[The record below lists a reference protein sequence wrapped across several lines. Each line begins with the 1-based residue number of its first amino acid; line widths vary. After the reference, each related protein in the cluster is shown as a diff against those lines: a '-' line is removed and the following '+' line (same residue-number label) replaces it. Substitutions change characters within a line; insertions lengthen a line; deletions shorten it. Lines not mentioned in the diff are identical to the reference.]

1 MRKVWNGV
9 TNSTNRRHFF
19 LDNGHSKAP
28 VFCWGQMT
36 LYMKPG
42 GAVHLF
48 LTAPVSSPEASD
60 EQEETTVIDPP
71 PPEPVKITCIP
82 GQEYEDQEYT
92 PVRDYRDFE
101 GKLRHREE
109 VKQYTISHTC
119 KHTDSSVP
127 HTTQSS
133 LRTHS
138 WLIVTHHH
146 SSPLS
151 PIWTSSRL
159 PQG

>member
-1 MRKVWNGV
+1 MFVRIVCFIDITVDANNPALMRKVWTGV

-28 VFCWGQMT
+28 VSPVFCWGQMA
-36 LYMKPG
+36 LSMELG

-71 PPEPVKITCIP
+71 PPEPVKIKFIP

-101 GKLRHREE
+101 GKLHHRTE
-109 VKQYTISHTC
+109 VKHV
-119 KHTDSSVP
+119 HNF
-127 HTTQSS
+127 
-133 LRTHS
+133 TH
-138 WLIVTHHH
+138 IQTH
-146 SSPLS
+146 
-151 PIWTSSRL
+151 
-159 PQG
+159 